1 MEGVPMLRSSLRV
14 FGAALAAVA
23 LAACGGGGSSS
34 SAPVIVDPGPQV
46 TGVIEVMHA
55 SQDAP
60 PVNVRVAG
68 NLVFGQLPYKG
79 VRAASYRVGDYSIAV
94 DGIVPGGDVTV
105 IPAAGDAEPVLSVG
119 EDQRITVV
127 AAGAVAG
134 IAPIVLVDDAVAV
147 AADDVRLRV
156 LHAADVAPT
165 VEVYVTAPGA
175 PLDAPLG
182 TFAFGETLTADAVV
196 VPAGDY
202 QIRVAVPGTPPTV
215 VFDSGAVTLPGGA
228 DLLVAAVPNVGP
240 GPSPISL
247 LAATGGEPLEILDA
261 ATESDVRV
269 VHASPDAP
277 SVDVVANDDFAAR
290 PVVDLAYAEATGY
303 LGLPPGAINVKVVPN
318 GADAPVVIDA
328 DLDFAAAATYS
339 VYAVGVLNPV
349 GDLAPIQPLVLVDDP
364 RRVAT
369 EARVR
374 LLHASPSTGEVDI
387 YVVPGGEGGNLDGV
401 APAFAGV
408 PFLAETGYVP
418 LAPGSYDVVV
428 TGAGSQLPA
437 IGPVTLDLAGGGIY
451 TAAAIDQQNV
461 GTPPQLL
468 LLDDLAP

>member
-1 MEGVPMLRSSLRV
+1 MIRSSLRV
-14 FGAALAAVA
+14 LAAVLAASA
-23 LAACGGGGSSS
+23 LAACGGGGSG
-34 SAPVIVDPGPQV
+34 SAGNVSVAVDPGPQA

-79 VRAASYRVGDYSIAV
+79 VRSGSYRVGDYAITV
-94 DGIVPGGDVTV
+94 EGVIPGGNATV
-105 IPAAGDAEPVLSVG
+105 IPAAGAPEPVLGVG
-119 EDQRITVV
+119 ENQRVTVV
-127 AAGAVAG
+127 AAGAVAAL
-134 IAPIVLVDDAVAV
+134 APIVLVDDPLPVAGD
-147 AADDVRLRV
+147 AVRLRV

-165 VEVYVTAPGA
+165 VEVYVTAPGE
-175 PLDAPLG
+175 PLDVPLG
-182 TFAFGETLTADAVV
+182 TFAFGELLTPDAVV
-196 VPAGDY
+196 VPAGEY
-202 QIRVAVPGTPPTV
+202 QIRVAVPGSPPTV
-215 VFDSGAVTLPGGA
+215 VFDSGTVTLPGGA

-247 LAATGGEPLEILDA
+247 LAATGAEPLEIVDT
-261 ATESDVRV
+261 ATRSDVRV

-277 SVDVVANDDFAAR
+277 NVDVVADDDFAAR
-290 PVVDLAYAEATGY
+290 PVVDLAFGAATGY
-303 LGLPPGAINVKVVPN
+303 LGLPPGTINVKVVPS
-318 GADAPVVIDA
+318 GADSPVVIDA
-328 DLDFAAAATYS
+328 DLELAAAQTYS

-349 GDLAPIQPLVLVDDP
+349 AELAPIQPLVLVDDP

-374 LLHASPSTGEVDI
+374 LLHASPSTGPVDI
-387 YVVPGGEGGNLDGV
+387 YVVPGGAGGILDGET
-401 APAFAGV
+401 PAFSAV

-428 TGAGSQLPA
+428 TGAGSQVPA
-437 IGPVTLDLAGGGIY
+437 IGPVTLELAGGGIY

-468 LLDDLAP
+468 LLDDLAL